1 MRRGLVAVLAVGA
14 LVGVGVAGLPV
25 AERYAASRIKAE
37 IERDGQASVG
47 AVEVG
52 LIDRRVVLTDVRS
65 RAFGD
70 LTIRRWE
77 TSGIAEPFGDLLA
90 GRTPFSSFPLGDPL
104 RADHVELAEVHIVD
118 PSTGASWSVGS
129 LLIDGLDLAA
139 YDADATGP
147 HRLAILAARI
157 AAALRLRHAE
167 ARNASHVLAFT
178 GDTVFVRSAALHG
191 VDRGKIGALVIAD
204 IEATPK
210 GTAEASLK
218 IDDIR
223 AQEIGLRR
231 ALTQVGDRSHPGRPL
246 GRIEIGSASATGFGG
261 TLLSSNGV
269 SLESVSLETVRQT
282 VDSSRSRL
290 RIEDLVLRPG
300 ANLEAARLRVLLQAM
315 GLSELRLGLDC
326 TGAERRSKGEL
337 AVPECSVSVADLGE
351 MKLSAEFEGADEA
364 LWRAVDNGDAAALPR
379 SSVALASAKLML
391 VDRGAIDRSVRA
403 LAAVT
408 GRPAA
413 DARANLASEIRG
425 YQPPDIL
432 ITQEFTK
439 LLDTAA
445 RFIEQ
450 GGTLVVEARPD
461 PPLGLAA
468 ASRLGIAGP
477 DLVHLLGLSAT
488 LSR

>member
-1 MRRGLVAVLAVGA
+1 MRKGLVAVIAVAA
-14 LVGVGVAGLPV
+14 LVGVGVAGVPL

-47 AVEVG
+47 AVAVG
-52 LIDRRVVLTDVRS
+52 LIDRSVVLTDFRS

-77 TSGIAEPFGDLLA
+77 ARGMTEPLGDLLA
-90 GRTPFSSFPLGDPL
+90 GRTPFSSFELGDPL
-104 RADHVELAEVHIVD
+104 RADHVELTDVRIVD
-118 PSTGASWSVGS
+118 PSTGASWNAGS
-129 LLIDGLDLAA
+129 IVIDGLDLAA
-139 YDADATGP
+139 YDADATGRR
-147 HRLAILAARI
+147 RLAVLAARI
-157 AAALRLRHAE
+157 AAALRLQHAE
-167 ARNASHVLAFT
+167 ARNVNHVLAFT
-178 GDTVFVRSAALHG
+178 GDAVFVRSAGLHG
-191 VDRGKIGALVIAD
+191 ADRGRIGSLVISD

-210 GTAEASLK
+210 GAAEASLK
-218 IDDIR
+218 IDDVR

-231 ALTQVGDRSHPGRPL
+231 ALAQVGDRSHPGRPL

-261 TLLSSNGV
+261 ILLSSNGI
-269 SLESVSLETVRQT
+269 SLKSISLETARQT
-282 VDSSRSRL
+282 VDSSQSRL

-300 ANLEAARLRVLLQAM
+300 GNPEAARLHILLQAM
-315 GLSELRLGLDC
+315 GLSELRLDLDC
-326 TGAERRSKGEL
+326 AGAERRSKGEL
-337 AVPECSVSVADLGE
+337 GIPDCSLSAADLGK
-351 MKLSAEFEGADEA
+351 MKLSAELEGADEA
-364 LWRAVDNGDAAALPR
+364 FWRAVDDGDAGALPR
-379 SSVALASAKLML
+379 SSVALASAKLVL
-391 VDRGAIDRSVRA
+391 VDNGAIDRSVRA
-403 LAAVT
+403 LAAAT

-413 DARANLASEIRG
+413 DARANLASDIRG

-439 LLDTAA
+439 LLDTIA
-445 RFIEQ
+445 RFVEQ

-468 ASRLGIAGP
+468 ASRLSIASP